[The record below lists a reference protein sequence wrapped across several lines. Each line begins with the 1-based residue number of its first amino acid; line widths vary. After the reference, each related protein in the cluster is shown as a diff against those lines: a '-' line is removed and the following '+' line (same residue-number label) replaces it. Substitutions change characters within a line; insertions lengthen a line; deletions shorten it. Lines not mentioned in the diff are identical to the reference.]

1 MGAVDETWTKK
12 ELQAECKRRGIAGY
26 SRLNKAALLRA
37 LQTAGVVMTSSATGR
52 GGGGSSTNTQSKGPA
67 ELTVAELREECR
79 RRGLQNVSKLKRD
92 DLIRLLKGECP
103 KRDNKKTSS
112 SSTTTTGGAKP
123 REATL
128 EELRAEC
135 RKRGM
140 TGFSHLKK
148 QELILRMSD
157 YKSADNDSKGVKASA
172 SVARGGKAA
181 RIRFLGRGGKEKQQ
195 QRARMKGPLR
205 SRAQERF
212 DAGPSPQDTPGF
224 LYIYC
229 ESGGGGGGGGDDK
242 IKEWKIGKTTLD
254 PPERRMKQSAHNNRK
269 AYTLRA
275 SWYVPWCGYVEKIV
289 HLDLDDL
296 KVVPGKEK
304 SWDGGGREDGG
315 TEWFRADIDVVE
327 ARVKLAIRMVAA
339 READEA
345 DLLGVQPAFC
355 GMFRCGL
362 PVRRRRRHEPKLG
375 AI

>member
-26 SRLNKAALLRA
+26 SRLNKALLLRA
-37 LQTAGVVMTSSATGR
+37 LQTGVIMTPSATG
-52 GGGGSSTNTQSKGPA
+52 GGGGSSTNTQSKGPDD
-67 ELTVAELREECR
+67 LTVAELREECR
-79 RRGLQNVSKLKRD
+79 RRGLQNVSKLKKD
-92 DLIRLLKGECP
+92 ELIRLLKGECP
-103 KRDNKKTSS
+103 KRPSS
-112 SSTTTTGGAKP
+112 SSGTTPGEAKP

-148 QELILRMSD
+148 QELIRRMAD
-157 YKSADNDSKGVKASA
+157 YKSSDNGSKGVKASA
-172 SVARGGKAA
+172 SVARGRKAT
-181 RIRFLGRGGKEKQQ
+181 RIMFLGRGGKEKQQ

-229 ESGGGGGGGGDDK
+229 ESGGGGGGGGGGGDK
-242 IKEWKIGKTTLD
+242 TKEWKIGKTTLD

-275 SWYVPWCGYVEKIV
+275 SWHVPWCGYVEKIV

-362 PVRRRRRHEPKLG
+362 PVRRRRRLEPKLG

>member
-12 ELQAECKRRGIAGY
+12 ELQAECKRRGITGY
-26 SRLNKAALLRA
+26 SRLNKASLLRA
-37 LQTAGVVMTSSATGR
+37 LQTGVVMTPSATG
-52 GGGGSSTNTQSKGPA
+52 GGGGGGSSSSTNTQSKGPA
-67 ELTVAELREECR
+67 DLTVAELREECR
-79 RRGLQNVSKLKRD
+79 RRGLQNVSKLKKD
-92 DLIRLLKGECP
+92 ELIRLLK
-103 KRDNKKTSS
+103 DNKKPSS
-112 SSTTTTGGAKP
+112 SSGNTPGEAKP

-140 TGFSHLKK
+140 TGYSHLKK
-148 QELILRMSD
+148 QELIRRMAD
-157 YKSADNDSKGVKASA
+157 YKSSDNGSKGVKASP
-172 SVARGGKAA
+172 SVARGGKAT

-229 ESGGGGGGGGDDK
+229 ESGGGGGGGGDK
-242 IKEWKIGKTTLD
+242 TKEWKIGKTTLD

-275 SWYVPWCGYVEKIV
+275 SWHVPWCGYVEKIV

-345 DLLGVQPAFC
+345 DFLGVQPAFC

-362 PVRRRRRHEPKLG
+362 PVRRRRRLEPKLG